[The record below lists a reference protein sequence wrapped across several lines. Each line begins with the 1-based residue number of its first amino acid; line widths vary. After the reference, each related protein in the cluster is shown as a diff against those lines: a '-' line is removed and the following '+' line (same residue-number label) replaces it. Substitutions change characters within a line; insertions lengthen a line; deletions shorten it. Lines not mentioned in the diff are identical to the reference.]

1 MPRITISLF
10 VLLATP
16 AAAQTSPTPPPYSLP
31 WLLRPAAAGT
41 VLRLDTTVASYEDT
55 RSGAGGTTVVES
67 LIATY
72 KPRPR
77 LAPVFR
83 LSWVRNAAPKGT
95 PEASGHTFANP
106 LLGVTYVRPLPRA
119 WRLSLFGATTL
130 PVGGGA
136 GDSPSAGA
144 AAAVARGIPARSAM
158 DNALFAVN
166 YWTVIGGLG
175 AARVTPRLTVQAE
188 ATVLQLTRVRGPQ
201 AQDGSRTNFTLGLHV
216 GRFVARRLSL
226 GGEAR
231 LQRWLSDAAP
241 ARANPAARD
250 TLTAAVGARWHFK
263 AGARWIRP
271 GLSYTWSLDDPLRSQ
286 RYDAVQV
293 DVPIAF

>member
-10 VLLATP
+10 LLLATP
-16 AAAQTSPTPPPYSLP
+16 AAAQTSPVPPPYSLP

-41 VLRLDTTVASYEDT
+41 VLRLDTTVTSYEDA

-67 LIATY
+67 FVATY
-72 KPRPR
+72 KARPR
-77 LAPVFR
+77 LAPIFR
-83 LSWVRNAAPKGT
+83 LSWVHNSAPKGT
-95 PEASGHTFANP
+95 PEASGRAFANP
-106 LLGVTYVRPLPRA
+106 LLGVTYVRPLPRS

-130 PVGGGA
+130 PVGGGG
-136 GDSPSAGA
+136 GDSPAAGA
-144 AAAVARGIPARSAM
+144 ATAVARGIPARSAM

-188 ATVLQLTRVRGPQ
+188 ATVLQLTRVRGSQ
-201 AQDGSRTNFTLGLHV
+201 AQDRSRTNFTLGLHV
-216 GRFVARRLSL
+216 GRFIVRQLSV

-241 ARANPAARD
+241 ARANPAARE
-250 TLTAAVGARWHFK
+250 TLTAAVGARWHVK

-271 GLSYTWSLDDPLRSQ
+271 GLSYTLSLDDPLRNQ
-286 RYDAVQV
+286 RYGTVQV